1 MAELKMTNNPCK
13 YCNGEIDE
21 GKPLCGDIVDK
32 GDVVNIVKTKE
43 GYEIELWRNFELVN
57 SEEIYFCPKCGR
69 KLTEAKICGEYPRFG
84 CATDLKINDEMDD
97 VSDWAKDAA
106 KKMTEV
112 K

>member
-1 MAELKMTNNPCK
+1 MAELKLTKNPCK

-21 GKPLCGDIVDK
+21 GKPLCSDIVNE
-32 GDVVNIVKTKE
+32 GDVVNIVKTTE

-69 KLTEAKICGEYPRFG
+69 TL
-84 CATDLKINDEMDD
+84 
-97 VSDWAKDAA
+97 
-106 KKMTEV
+106 TEV